1 MNADLAQNLASHA
14 GKLLRLNDDGTA
26 PDDNPFV
33 GKADSLPEIYSIG
46 HRNQMGLAL
55 HPETGQPF
63 ATEHGVQ
70 GGDELNAIKPGGT
83 YGWPLV
89 TYGRRYDGR
98 RIERVWREGLEDPV
112 VFWVPSIAPSGL
124 TFYDGDRFPAWKGNI
139 FAGAMRVGNIPRTG
153 HLQRIVFNERGE
165 ELRRES
171 LLGEFRQRIRDVR
184 QGPDGLIYALTDDD
198 DGLLLRI
205 EPGD

>member
-1 MNADLAQNLASHA
+1 
-14 GKLLRLNDDGTA
+14 
-26 PDDNPFV
+26 
-33 GKADSLPEIYSIG
+33 
-46 HRNQMGLAL
+46 MGLAV

-63 ATEHGVQ
+63 ATEHGMQ
-70 GGDELNAIKPGGT
+70 GGDELNAIEAGRN

-89 TYGRRYDGR
+89 TYGRSYDGSR
-98 RIERVWREGLEDPV
+98 RVERVWREGLEEPV

-184 QGPDGLIYALTDDD
+184 QGPDGLLYLLTD
-198 DGLLLRI
+198 GQEAAALLRL
-205 EPGD
+205 EPVSR